1 MNTNTRVTLL
11 FHLLSDEL
19 PKDVVYFII
28 TEYYLVP
35 LRLKAFFKEK
45 YYHGD
50 FSGGEDN
57 ILRKSGIKV
66 KMLKSFQGRLLTHL
80 NWKESNS
87 FWRRN
92 LLVSS
97 MISVIKHEKG
107 YKIYSDL
114 DKDFDMSNGTI
125 YSSKEKTLE
134 LEEEHFNTWDDDF
147 MDRYEKFNLFYDE
160 CINSTSIFRD
170 HRCGTESG
178 ECKSRRAKKVMHHG
192 DLVYIYKNDCDV
204 QTEEYLETYYKQYV
218 GGKVYPDLPFVKQI
232 VLHDDV
238 SDDI

>member
-11 FHLLSDEL
+11 VYLLSEEL

-45 YYHGD
+45 YYYKD

-57 ILRKSGIKV
+57 ILRKSGINV
-66 KMLKSFQGRLLTHL
+66 KRLKSFQGRLLTHL
-80 NWKESNS
+80 NWKERDP

-97 MISVIKHEKG
+97 MISVIKHKKG

-114 DKDFDMSNGTI
+114 DKEFDISKGTI

-147 MDRYEKFNLFYDE
+147 MDRYDKLNLFYDK
-160 CINSTSIFRD
+160 CIDSTSIFRD
-170 HRCGTESG
+170 HCCSG
-178 ECKSRRAKKVMHHG
+178 SDGCKSRRVKKVMYHEK
-192 DLVYIYKNDCDV
+192 LVYIYKNDCDV
-204 QTEEYLETYYKQYV
+204 QTKEYLEIYYKQYV
-218 GGKVYPDLPFVKQI
+218 GGKVYPDLPFEERICIQ
-232 VLHDDV
+232 DDV
-238 SDDI
+238 EVDDI

>member
-1 MNTNTRVTLL
+1 MNTNTLVTLL
-11 FHLLSDEL
+11 FHLLSENL

-28 TEYYLVP
+28 TEHYVVQ

-66 KMLKSFQGRLLTHL
+66 KRLKSFQGRLLTHL

-114 DKDFDMSNGTI
+114 DKDFDMSKGTI
-125 YSSKEKTLE
+125 YSSKEKTSE
-134 LEEEHFNTWDDDF
+134 LEEEHFNTWSDDF
-147 MDRYEKFNLFYDE
+147 MNGYDKLNLFYDK
-160 CINSTSIFRD
+160 CIDSTSIFRD
-170 HRCGTESG
+170 HKCAGSDG
-178 ECKSRRAKKVMHHG
+178 CKSRRVKKVMYHG
-192 DLVYIYKNDCDV
+192 KLVYIYKNDCDV
-204 QTEEYLETYYKQYV
+204 QTKEYLEIYYKQYV
-218 GGKVYPDLPFVKQI
+218 GGKVYPDLPFVERICIQ
-232 VLHDDV
+232 DDV
-238 SDDI
+238 EVDDI